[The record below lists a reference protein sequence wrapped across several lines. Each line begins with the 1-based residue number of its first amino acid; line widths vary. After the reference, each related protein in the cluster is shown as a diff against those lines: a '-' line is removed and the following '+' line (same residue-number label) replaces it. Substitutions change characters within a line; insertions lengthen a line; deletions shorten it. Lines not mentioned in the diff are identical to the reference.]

1 MPRAAIL
8 LHRMRLVTVE
18 KDPIL
23 EALWQRTLEAW
34 DDEKRHAAVLEY
46 ALREKELPDLA
57 GRYRALRDDPEK
69 GPLAK
74 KRIEALLNAA
84 TQMLFTMKT
93 PRPTKTPSWLFW
105 SALLTCAVMLLY
117 VAYAILHR

>member
-1 MPRAAIL
+1 MKD
-8 LHRMRLVTVE
+8 VSEE

-34 DDEKRHAAVLEY
+34 DDEKCHAAVLEH
-46 ALREKELPDLA
+46 ALREKQLPALA
-57 GRYRALRDDPEK
+57 GRYRELRDDPEK
-69 GPLAK
+69 GEVAK
-74 KRIEALLNAA
+74 KRIDAILNAA

-117 VAYAILHR
+117 VAYAMLHHG